1 MRNHNFNFHWIFI
14 VFTCLVVMT
23 ACQAETVVS
32 PTVTV
37 VKTELVE
44 SEPTSTVTQT
54 TTPVPSDTPTPTELP
69 TKTPVEVPEGVELV
83 MMKSPEGIDL
93 VGYLREPEIPL
104 DEGLVVVLAHGHTS
118 SHKEWKSFEDLL
130 IENGIATMSFDFRG
144 HGASSGSD
152 VFSNIGVDVVT
163 VIDAVREKGYER
175 IICIGSSMGGT
186 ACLAGAV
193 EAQIDGLV
201 MLSSEWKIGS
211 RLVSKADIQALAIP
225 KIHISTEQDIWT
237 GPEWSVEGYQ
247 ETAELL
253 GEPKEIYVYPGTSH
267 ATQMFFDD
275 YGNEVLTILL
285 NFVKSIAK

>member
-1 MRNHNFNFHWIFI
+1 MKNHNINFHWIFL
-14 VFTCLVVMT
+14 VLSCLVVMT
-23 ACQAETVVS
+23 ACQESSVIS
-32 PTVTV
+32 PTATV
-37 VKTELVE
+37 VKTDIVE
-44 SEPTSTVTQT
+44 SEPTSTATQT
-54 TTPVPSDTPTPTELP
+54 TTPVPSDTPIPTELP

-104 DEGLVVVLAHGHTS
+104 DQGLIVVLAHGHTS
-118 SHKEWKSFEDLL
+118 SHKEWESFEDLL

-144 HGASSGSD
+144 HGASGGSD
-152 VFSNIGVDVVT
+152 LFNNIGVDVVT
-163 VIDAVREKGYER
+163 VVDSVRGKGYER

-186 ACLAGAV
+186 ACLVGAV

-201 MLSSEWKIGS
+201 MLSSEWKIRSG
-211 RLVSKADIQALAIP
+211 LVSKADVQALAIP
-225 KIHISTEQDIWT
+225 KILIFTEQDVWT

-253 GEPKEIYVYPGTSH
+253 GEPKQIYVYPGTSH